1 MKKLKL
7 VLVSTFLLI
16 ALNPINSN
24 AMHIMEGFLP
34 MQWSIIWTVI
44 FIPFLLVGLK
54 SINKVVKEEPKK
66 KVLLAL
72 CGAFVFVLS
81 ALKIPSFTGSCSHPT
96 GVGLGAILF
105 GPSVMV
111 VLGTIV
117 LLFQALLLAH
127 GGITTLGANAFSMA
141 IVGPIV
147 TFLLYKFLKKRNVKT
162 GTNVFISVALGDL
175 ATYTVTAIQL
185 AIALPD
191 PTGGIMGSVAKFLGV
206 FFMTQIPIAIAEG
219 ILSTIM
225 YNLITEREGKGVDY
239 DEYEYEISEE
249 N

>member
-1 MKKLKL
+1 MSKLKI
-7 VLVSTFLLI
+7 VLLASSMLI
-16 ALNPINSN
+16 LLNPTTSN

-34 MQWSIIWTVI
+34 IEWSILWSIV
-44 FIPFLLVGLK
+44 FIPFFIIGLK
-54 SINKVVKEEPKK
+54 NINKIIKEDPKK

-81 ALKIPSFTGSCSHPT
+81 ALKIPSLTGSCSHPT

-141 IVGPIV
+141 VVGPIV
-147 TFLLYKFLKKRNVKT
+147 SFCIFKVLIKKNIKP
-162 GTNVFISVALGDL
+162 GTSVFISATLGDL
-175 ATYTVTAIQL
+175 FTYITTAIQL
-185 AIALPD
+185 GIAFPD
-191 PTGGIMGSVAKFLGV
+191 PTGGVLLSIGKFMGV
-206 FFMTQIPIAIAEG
+206 FFLTQVPIAIAEG
-219 ILSTIM
+219 ILTTVI
-225 YNLITEREGKGVDY
+225 YNLIFTKEEEKGVDY
-239 DEYEYEISEE
+239 DESRC
-249 N
+249 